1 MAILRGGKRI
11 GGRDIRI
18 GLPRD
23 RSLDNVTRDPR
34 LRQKAG
40 SNPESTI
47 GRFQAMVNEGEGFAR
62 KARYYVEFQLP
73 KAGLIRPIPGV
84 PTSEVGVIKSDG
96 DTNTGFSNP
105 LDLNTVQQQN
115 GRRVNAF
122 CNSISMPERTIS
134 MKEVKHNGPRRKF
147 AYDYVSAPIEAS
159 FYADKFLRERSYFE
173 MWQRSAISSQTHN
186 IGYYDDYV
194 ADLNIFQL
202 GSFASRQERD
212 DVTYAV
218 KLYDCFPQ
226 TISPVSYSH
235 DTNTIQTFTVT
246 LNFRY
251 WVNYFLDKAGNIEIG
266 SPDFVNHKQKPPP
279 GLFGGLLQM
288 LPPELRRAGRGVVE
302 DLRRRIPIGG
312 VTGGRVFPPFKVPPL
327 NI

>member
-1 MAILRGGKRI
+1 
-11 GGRDIRI
+11 
-18 GLPRD
+18 
-23 RSLDNVTRDPR
+23 
-34 LRQKAG
+34 
-40 SNPESTI
+40 
-47 GRFQAMVNEGEGFAR
+47 
-62 KARYYVEFQLP
+62 
-73 KAGLIRPIPGV
+73 
-84 PTSEVGVIKSDG
+84 
-96 DTNTGFSNP
+96 
-105 LDLNTVQQQN
+105 
-115 GRRVNAF
+115 
-122 CNSISMPERTIS
+122 
-134 MKEVKHNGPRRKF
+134 
-147 AYDYVSAPIEAS
+147 
-159 FYADKFLRERSYFE
+159 